1 MNPAISA
8 GIGRASDAA
17 VARTTAI
24 LTASGS
30 ALHPSI
36 PRLTSAQVYGLVVM

>member
-8 GIGRASDAA
+8 GIGRVSDVT

-30 ALHPSI
+30 VLHPSI
-36 PRLTSAQVYGLVVM
+36 PRLTSAQEYGWVVM